1 MPDLTTIGPLDHEAL
16 AAAFIEDLERPRR
29 HGKAY
34 LIATMVGLLNIA
46 ATFTTLLAGGP
57 LI

>member
-1 MPDLTTIGPLDHEAL
+1 MAHSIMKRSQQHLLKH
-16 AAAFIEDLERPRR
+16 LERPRR

-34 LIATMVGLLNIA
+34 LTAAMVGLLNIA
-46 ATFTTLLAGGP
+46 ATVTTLLAGGP